1 MLKFV
6 HSRRAC
12 EFLELLQTLRGRGYQ
27 QQPKE
32 TLIALLAQVSSSR
45 FKALIQGVVDIHLF
59 ATCLGDI

>member
-1 MLKFV
+1 MLMFV
-6 HSRRAC
+6 RSSKTC

-32 TLIALLAQVSSSR
+32 TLIALLAQASSSR
-45 FKALIQGVVDIHLF
+45 FKALIQGVVNIHLF